1 MSRFGLLPML
11 LVAGSF
17 ALGGERRLAGFCVGV
32 GVRPLPIL
40 SLGSP
45 FVALCLA
52 PVAGLGLNVL
62 GRPLLPPTC
71 SNAATLPPFLGVFPS
86 ALVSSSPWLR
96 RYLASGTRSIRAP
109 IRSGSDLSARR
120 NRRHSQLAW
129 PCRIRSWMG
138 HVGPG
143 ILTGLPQ
150 RGRGA
155 WGALGRGWM
164 RVRIVGNARKRKPR
178 RCVAW

>member
-62 GRPLLPPTC
+62 GRPLLPPIC
-71 SNAATLPPFLGVFPS
+71 SDAATLPPFLGVLPS

-96 RYLASGTRSIRAP
+96 RYLASGTRSMQSTYPLRLRP
-109 IRSGSDLSARR
+109 IGKAESS
-120 NRRHSQLAW
+120 SQPASLALPYPLLDG
-129 PCRIRSWMG
+129 PCR
-138 HVGPG
+138 PG

-150 RGRGA
+150 RGR
-155 WGALGRGWM
+155 GALGRGWM

>member
-1 MSRFGLLPML
+1 ML

-17 ALGGERRLAGFCVGV
+17 ALGGERRLAGLCVGV
-32 GVRPLPIL
+32 GGILLLRPLSIL

-62 GRPLLPPTC
+62 GRPLLPPTR
-71 SNAATLPPFLGVFPS
+71 SDAATLPSFLGILPS

-96 RYLASGTRSIRAP
+96 SYLASGTRSIRAP

-120 NRRHSQLAW
+120 NRRHSRLAW
-129 PCRIRSWMG
+129 RCRIRSWMS
-138 HVGPG
+138 HVGPGERG

-150 RGRGA
+150 RGRGT
-155 WGALGRGWM
+155 LGRGWM

>member
-32 GVRPLPIL
+32 GGVLLLRPLPIL

-52 PVAGLGLNVL
+52 SVAGLGLSML
-62 GRPLLPPTC
+62 GRPLLPPTR
-71 SNAATLPPFLGVFPS
+71 SDAATLPPFLGVLPS

-120 NRRHSQLAW
+120 NRRHRRLAW
-129 PCRIRSWMG
+129 PCRIRSWMS

-143 ILTGLPQ
+143 Q
-150 RGRGA
+150 RGILQGFHSVDGA
-155 WGALGRGWM
+155 
-164 RVRIVGNARKRKPR
+164 P
-178 RCVAW
+178 